1 MVVVGIIHNAI
12 IIGIYWDTTGIYPP
26 VETWRREMAQR
37 DGGLPKMGVPQN
49 GWFIMENPLKIDDL
63 GVPLF

>member
-26 VETWRREMAQR
+26 VETWHREMAQR
-37 DGGLPKMGVPQN
+37 DGGLPKMGVPKMD
-49 GWFIMENPLKIDDL
+49 GL
-63 GVPLF
+63 